1 MTLRP
6 KKSLGQHFLNSKH
19 VLDQIISAADI
30 KADENILE
38 IGPGTGVLT
47 EALITSGAKV
57 VAVEMDERSVDMLKE
72 KFSKEISASQLQL
85 IRGDI
90 LAPSS
95 FLLPPSFSIIA
106 NIPYYITGA
115 ILEKFLEHEP
125 RPSRMVLLVQ
135 KEVAK
140 RILGSLPGGEG
151 KESVLSISV
160 KSFGTPKIIA
170 TVPPGAFT
178 PPPTVDSAILSIEN
192 ISADTFSSEESS
204 DVAIRFFFSIVKAGF
219 AHKRKFLIRNLE
231 ILMDKDALKSL
242 WGGLNLNEKIRAEDL
257 TVEQWLQIAT
267 MGLSKKKSG

>member
-95 FLLPPSFSIIA
+95 FLLPFQSSP
-106 NIPYYITGA
+106 T
-115 ILEKFLEHEP
+115 FL
-125 RPSRMVLLVQ
+125 
-135 KEVAK
+135 
-140 RILGSLPGGEG
+140 
-151 KESVLSISV
+151 
-160 KSFGTPKIIA
+160 T
-170 TVPPGAFT
+170 T
-178 PPPTVDSAILSIEN
+178 
-192 ISADTFSSEESS
+192 
-204 DVAIRFFFSIVKAGF
+204 
-219 AHKRKFLIRNLE
+219 
-231 ILMDKDALKSL
+231 
-242 WGGLNLNEKIRAEDL
+242 
-257 TVEQWLQIAT
+257 
-267 MGLSKKKSG
+267 